1 MQPLGTRDARIWG
14 PLAAGFFGA
23 LLCGTVALLL
33 LDGEGR
39 VWLTLLAAA
48 CGGGLAAGAA
58 TVWFLNLG
66 LAELARLLRRLSQG
80 ETIQPHLSR
89 GFPASLRD
97 ELEALAI
104 RQREAADQVRTLQEH
119 LRPEL
124 AKFLE
129 SSLRE
134 TSATQDVNAK
144 LEDLSRHLTA
154 AQEYLAKVISINAS
168 LITSDQNVL
177 ASVQEMSGEAQ
188 VASHAANDGIKSVGQ
203 EIRAISE
210 LKLTV
215 GSSTKIVSELNDMT
229 RHITAFV
236 TRIAQISRQTHLLSL
251 NAGIEAA
258 RAGEWGRGFAVV
270 ASEIRSLSDSSRQA
284 TEEISSL
291 IAEINRRTSEII
303 QVMHNTSRL
312 EENIKVVYTAGDTFM
327 HIVKEV
333 KKIDGSVRNIQQVVS
348 EASTDNQ
355 LVAKLLERLQGFM
368 QETAP
373 FFTTLRQEISA
384 LSEHLEEVHGVNEK
398 ILARVTAALPPSS
411 APTLMP

>member
-1 MQPLGTRDARIWG
+1 
-14 PLAAGFFGA
+14 
-23 LLCGTVALLL
+23 
-33 LDGEGR
+33 
-39 VWLTLLAAA
+39 
-48 CGGGLAAGAA
+48 
-58 TVWFLNLG
+58 
-66 LAELARLLRRLSQG
+66 
-80 ETIQPHLSR
+80 
-89 GFPASLRD
+89 
-97 ELEALAI
+97 
-104 RQREAADQVRTLQEH
+104 
-119 LRPEL
+119 
-124 AKFLE
+124 
-129 SSLRE
+129 
-134 TSATQDVNAK
+134 
-144 LEDLSRHLTA
+144 
-154 AQEYLAKVISINAS
+154 
-168 LITSDQNVL
+168 
-177 ASVQEMSGEAQ
+177 
-188 VASHAANDGIKSVGQ
+188 
-203 EIRAISE
+203 
-210 LKLTV
+210 
-215 GSSTKIVSELNDMT
+215 MT